1 MPRLRLDGQSTN
13 VVSNRFCLS
22 VCYNDLKHCHDQIM
36 EPRGNTLKSR
46 TVGGQVNQKLQGP
59 SLRPRAV
66 LGDLT
71 KVNASSS
78 NQVKGD
84 NLGDEKLKKAV
95 LGNPIIRKPLQN
107 VTSYVL

>member
-13 VVSNRFCLS
+13 V
-22 VCYNDLKHCHDQIM
+22 IM

-84 NLGDEKLKKAV
+84 NSGDEKLKKAV

>member
-1 MPRLRLDGQSTN
+1 
-13 VVSNRFCLS
+13 
-22 VCYNDLKHCHDQIM
+22 M
-36 EPRGNTLKSR
+36 EPRGNVLKTR
-46 TVGGQVNQKLQGP
+46 TVGGLVNQKLQGP

-78 NQVKGD
+78 NQVKNE
-84 NLGDEKLKKAV
+84 NLGEEKMKKAV

-107 VTSYVL
+107 VTTYVS